1 MKNGKMNFMQN
12 VKKIIV
18 ELDVL
23 LSEKR
28 LSEAFTLLQ
37 LLAEATKNGSVASV
51 VDEMKLVY
59 EQMLSFA
66 LKGTADA
73 QREQILLQLLQKSY
87 ALFDDLLHAYYLSE
101 SSFFEYKQ
109 KRERKINTSISVCFE
124 RLYELQDKASLDDLL
139 ADVFKTQSADS
150 QNADIASLV
159 QDLCYSVLFTT
170 RFSDDEIAQLTAFFS
185 DESFSVDSRVVVVS
199 ALMLSALN
207 FFQVEKLVLLFTL
220 SRTQIELIRQ
230 RALVAVVF
238 LCQRYVKRIVFYEN
252 LLLELQQMAKDQQ
265 LVSELEVVV
274 CHLIRSQETEKVNRK
289 IKEDLLPDMMRIS
302 PKLNDKWNEAK
313 ANDFDEETAMDEM
326 QELFE
331 ETGLSEKIQQL
342 GEMQREG
349 SDIYMSTFS
358 SLKTFPFFFEAFNW
372 LMPFSSENDAVK
384 TLFESD
390 NDFISL
396 LMSNNMMCD
405 SDKYSFCFSL
415 MQLPASQMDFMKQ
428 NLKTEIEQT
437 KVDINDRLLTDS
449 HLMFSLQTNSYV
461 QSLYR
466 FYKLFPQK
474 MSYNPFVRLSSLTE
488 IDVLWNLFDEKSLLS
503 VADFYFSK
511 KMYSETLALYTRKN
525 LKNTSDVNLLR
536 KMAYAF
542 QRIGEYEKALDIYIK
557 IELSAPEQKWLLR
570 QMAYCHR
577 KMGETDQALDCYKRL
592 LELNPNDYKVLMNVA
607 NCLYEQ
613 KKYTEALAVYF
624 KIDYLNPDNRS
635 VLSAVAWCSFLCG
648 KVEQSEKYFAKIPT
662 EQLFVL
668 DFVRWAFIS
677 FLQNDMDRATMFFQ
691 KAFSLDGTMFWET
704 FNNVATFL
712 MNFGLNELAFWH
724 LTEYIKLRIKN

>member
-124 RLYELQDKASLDDLL
+124 RLYALQDKASLDDLL

-207 FFQVEKLVLLFTL
+207 FFQVEKLMLLFTL

-358 SLKTFPFFFEAFNW
+358 SLKTFPFFSEVFNW
-372 LMPFSSENDAVK
+372 LMPFNSKNEAVK
-384 TLFESD
+384 TLFEGD

-511 KMYSETLALYTRKN
+511 KMYSEILALYTRKN

-662 EQLFVL
+662 EQLSVL